1 LKQILALVS
10 LLLLT
15 VFLLAQPQAYNCP
28 SDSNIPAIRYLG
40 VGALDI
46 RYQGQR
52 ILTDPFYSPQTLW
65 DIASFTPYTPHHS
78 QIKKVLG
85 TPNQSVNTVL
95 IGHGHYD
102 HAADVPAITGY
113 LTPDA
118 QIISSKSTQFLLASK
133 MQPSPLKGLNNEDF
147 GKWITIA
154 NGWIRIMA
162 TPSEHA
168 PQALGI
174 NLFPHNH
181 DHALEDSP
189 KYVWHWT
196 QGTNIN
202 WLVDFLAAPNSK
214 TVVERIFLQTS
225 ASAFPIGVPDIQD
238 SIEVK
243 KVFLAA
249 ASFDH
254 VDNYP
259 TGLIE
264 KLEPN
269 NIIFIHWENFFKSW
283 FEQPDAL
290 SLIDFDKLMS
300 NNTLANRASDA
311 LIGQPG
317 FCY

>member
-1 LKQILALVS
+1 MKHNLLLLS
-10 LLLLT
+10 LLLSLCL
-15 VFLLAQPQAYNCP
+15 FNQAQAYNCP
-28 SDSNIPAIRYLG
+28 IDVTKPAIRYLG

-46 RYQGQR
+46 HYQGTR
-52 ILTDPFYSPQTLW
+52 LLTDPFYSPQSLW
-65 DIASFTPYTPHHS
+65 DIASFTPYTPNHS
-78 QIKKVLG
+78 QIKTVLG
-85 TPNQSVNTVL
+85 SANQSVNAVL

-102 HAADVPAITGY
+102 HAADAPAIKEY
-113 LTPDA
+113 LTDNA

-133 MQPSPLKGLNNEDF
+133 MQSNRLKGLNKEEF
-147 GKWITIA
+147 GQWLTIA
-154 NGWIRIMA
+154 NGWVRIMA

-202 WLVDFLAAPNSK
+202 WLVDFLAAPNSEA
-214 TVVERIFLQTS
+214 VVERIFIQTS
-225 ASAFPIGVPDIQD
+225 ASAFPVGIPDIQD
-238 SIEVK
+238 GIGIN

-254 VDNYP
+254 VDDYP
-259 TGLIE
+259 TGLI
-264 KLEPN
+264 KQLNPN
-269 NIIFIHWENFFKSW
+269 KIIFIHWENFFKPW
-283 FEQPDAL
+283 FNQPDAL

-300 NNTLANRASDA
+300 NSTLANRAKDA